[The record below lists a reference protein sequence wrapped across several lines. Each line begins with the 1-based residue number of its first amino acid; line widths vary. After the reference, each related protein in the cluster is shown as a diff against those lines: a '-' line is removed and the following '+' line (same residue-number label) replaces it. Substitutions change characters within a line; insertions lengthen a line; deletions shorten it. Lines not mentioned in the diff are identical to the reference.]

1 MGLKDRGPT
10 NKLMKIRVSLAT
22 VQSPFE
28 LSLGGAGAMLR
39 GSDTERA
46 TLSQGSHVN
55 WTA

>member
-28 LSLGGAGAMLR
+28 LSLGGAGTMLR